1 MNTSVLSIADY
12 ERGDSVI
19 RSDGTAGTAF
29 SDSLSLGKMAVGLKF
44 HDSATGVLKVVSGD
58 GKARTIDSAAYA
70 KGVWHPIKIKQIKA
84 TDTTTTNTHIELGYS
99 GY

>member
-29 SDSLSLGKMAVGLKF
+29 SDSLSLGKTAVGIKF
-44 HDSATGVLKVVSGD
+44 HEDAAGVLKVVSGD
-58 GKARTIDSAAYA
+58 GKARTIDTESYA
-70 KGVWHPIKIKQIKA
+70 KGVWHPIKIRQIKA